1 MSTRQEKVRE
11 MLKVEISE
19 IIHREMKDPRI
30 GFVTI
35 TDVKISSDLRY
46 ARVYVSVLGDE
57 VSQRKSLKGLNCAAG
72 FVRAEIGKRIRM
84 RVTPE
89 IEFIF
94 DKSIEQGVRIFE
106 LLQKINKDEHPE
118 E

>member
-11 MLKVEISE
+11 MLKIEISD
-19 IIHREMKDPRI
+19 IIHKDMKDPRI

-35 TDVKISSDLRY
+35 TDVKISPDLRF

-57 VSQRKSLKGLNCAAG
+57 EQKNKSLKGLKSAAG
-72 FVRAEIGKRIRM
+72 FVRAEIGKRVRM

-89 IEFIF
+89 IQFIF
-94 DKSIEQGVRIFE
+94 DESIEHGVHIFE
-106 LLQKINKDEHPE
+106 LLQQIKKDENKE